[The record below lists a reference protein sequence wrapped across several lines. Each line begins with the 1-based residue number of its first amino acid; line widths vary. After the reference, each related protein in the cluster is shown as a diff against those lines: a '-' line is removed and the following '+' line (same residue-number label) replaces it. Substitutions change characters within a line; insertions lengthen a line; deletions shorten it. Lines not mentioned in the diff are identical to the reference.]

1 MPEELLAALAAF
13 LFALTSVAAKRGL
26 FDTSVAAGVLITL
39 LTASV
44 VAWIAVAFDPPSEI
58 NAVGVTYYCAGGVA
72 GFGIG
77 RAASVTGIKRLG
89 AATSVPLEGIVY
101 PLIAV
106 VTAVVILRE
115 SVRPIQVVGAA
126 LIVLG
131 VWLVAGNIA
140 PDVAP
145 EADAAARD
153 APQRPPRDKAA
164 MAFPFFAGAC
174 FGLADVLRK
183 NGVEAFPDPLFGT
196 AVGLATGSAIWI
208 LSTRF
213 VPSLRARMIFGPSKK
228 WFALSGLALGG
239 AVFTVITA
247 LEHGEV
253 SVVSPLVAT
262 QPVSV
267 LLLSPFLLGSTERLT
282 LRLIAG
288 VCATVSGSI
297 AVSI

>member
-26 FDTSVAAGVLITL
+26 LDTSVAAGVLITL
-39 LTASV
+39 LTASA
-44 VAWIAVAFDPPSEI
+44 VAWIAVAVDPPSEI
-58 NAVGVTYYCAGGVA
+58 DAVGIAYYCAGGVA
-72 GFGIG
+72 GFGLG

-89 AATSVPLEGIVY
+89 AATSVPLEAIVY
-101 PLIAV
+101 PLMAV
-106 VTAVVILRE
+106 ATAVVVLGE
-115 SVRPIQVVGAA
+115 SVRPIQVAGAA

-140 PDVAP
+140 PEAAP
-145 EADAAARD
+145 ERDAAAPH
-153 APQRPPRDKAA
+153 APRRPSLDKAA

-174 FGLADVLRK
+174 FGLADILRK
-183 NGVEAFPDPLFGT
+183 NGVEALPDPLFGT

-213 VPSLRARMIFGPSKK
+213 VPSVRARMVFGPSKT
-228 WFALSGLALGG
+228 WFALSGLALVG
-239 AVFTVITA
+239 AVFTVIKA
-247 LEHGEV
+247 LEHGDV

-267 LLLSPFLLGSTERLT
+267 LLLSALLLGRTERVT